1 MNNLNT
7 TMQQSLSQSDARR
20 IESAMELIK
29 NADYIDDDDKGPLS
43 FYYSNNANAAGSLV
57 AMSDIQRQ
65 NTLRYALQTIQRPA
79 QL

>member
-1 MNNLNT
+1 
-7 TMQQSLSQSDARR
+7 MQQSLSRSDARR

-29 NADYIDDDDKGPLS
+29 NADYIDDDDKGPLL

-65 NTLRYALQTIQRPA
+65 NTLHYVLQTIQRPA